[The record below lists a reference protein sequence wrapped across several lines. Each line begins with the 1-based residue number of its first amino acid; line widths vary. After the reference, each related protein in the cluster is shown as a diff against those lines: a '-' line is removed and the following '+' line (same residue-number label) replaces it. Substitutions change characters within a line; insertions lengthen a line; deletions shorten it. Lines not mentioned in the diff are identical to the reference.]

1 MSSYSDDK
9 SLAEYVV
16 IQGVCMAS
24 STLLTLYV
32 ELYLRKRKYT
42 LMDDMYLTL
51 QNAINITH
59 ERIVEQMERG
69 KK

>member
-32 ELYLRKRKYT
+32 ELYRRQRKYT

-59 ERIVEQMERG
+59 ERIVQQMERG
-69 KK
+69 KQ

>member
-32 ELYLRKRKYT
+32 ELYLRKRKYHS
-42 LMDDMYLTL
+42 MDPMFLTL

-59 ERIVEQMERG
+59 KRIVEQMERG

>member
-1 MSSYSDDK
+1 MSGYSDDK
-9 SLAEYVV
+9 SFAEYVV

-24 STLLTLYV
+24 STLLTLYA
-32 ELYLRKRKYT
+32 ELYLRKRKYS